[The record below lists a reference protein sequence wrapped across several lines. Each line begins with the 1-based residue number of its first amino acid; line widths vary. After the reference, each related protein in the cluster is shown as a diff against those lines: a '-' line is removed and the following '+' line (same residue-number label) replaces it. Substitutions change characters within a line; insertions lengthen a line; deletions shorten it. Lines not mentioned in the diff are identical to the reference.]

1 MDGGKIKKS
10 KYEVFMKIIE
20 YRSLSRAAAYCNY
33 SQSAVSQIVA
43 SLEEELDVTLLN
55 RSHAGV
61 SLTSDGEQLLP
72 YLRQLSRA
80 YEELSEKNAEL
91 LGIES
96 GLIRIGSFSSVSSN
110 ILAPL
115 LKDFRLVHPRI
126 KFELHQGNYKDTET
140 WIQEGSVDLGFVA
153 LPAPKDLEVYPL
165 LEDRML
171 ALLPLD
177 HPYAKADRVPLKIFG
192 QEPVILQEEGNHKEV
207 PEMFRQ
213 NKITPEVEY
222 RTEDD
227 YTIMS
232 MVENGLGI
240 AILAELVLLHNRYR
254 IAIRETDP
262 PYSRKIA
269 LALKSKKRASR
280 AVQRF
285 LDFAI
290 EHLARYNKTKNWS
303 ERVIL

>member
-1 MDGGKIKKS
+1 MKIS

-20 YRSLSRAAAYCNY
+20 YGSLSRAAAYCNY
-33 SQSAVSQIVA
+33 SQSAVSQIVS
-43 SLEEELDVTLLN
+43 SLEEELGVTLLN

-61 SLTSDGEQLLP
+61 SLTSDGQQLLP
-72 YLRQLSRA
+72 YLRQLSHA
-80 YEELSEKNAEL
+80 YQELSEKNSEL

-96 GLIRIGSFSSVSSN
+96 GLIRIGSFSSISST

-115 LKDFRLVHPRI
+115 LKDFRVLHPRI
-126 KFELHQGNYKDTET
+126 KFELHPGNYKDTET

-171 ALLPLD
+171 ALLPLN
-177 HPYAKADRVPLKIFG
+177 HPYAKAPRVPLKIFA
-192 QEPVILQEEGNHKEV
+192 QEPVILLEEGNHKEV
-207 PEMFRQ
+207 PAMFRK
-213 NKITPEVEY
+213 NKIQPEIAY
-222 RTEDD
+222 QTEDD

-240 AILAELVLLHNRYR
+240 AILAELVLLHNSYR
-254 IAIRETDP
+254 IAIKEIDP
-262 PYSRKIA
+262 PYYRKIA
-269 LALKSKKRASR
+269 LALKSKKQASR
-280 AVQRF
+280 AVQCF

-303 ERVIL
+303 ESGLKG